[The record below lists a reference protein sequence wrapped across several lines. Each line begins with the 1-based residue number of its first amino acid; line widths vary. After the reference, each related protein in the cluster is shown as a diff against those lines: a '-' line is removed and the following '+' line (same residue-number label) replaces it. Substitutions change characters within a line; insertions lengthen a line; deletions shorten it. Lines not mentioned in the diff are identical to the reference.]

1 MEFDECPLDVL
12 NRWDSSRGVMVLVL
26 QERSCYCIHIL
37 SVIITDSYDKH
48 HESWT
53 MTVQSI
59 RPKVVELAPHSFKRF
74 PGQAVFLGSNVS
86 NF

>member
-37 SVIITDSYDKH
+37 SVIITEGYDKH
-48 HESWT
+48 HDRAVYKAES
-53 MTVQSI
+53 SGI
-59 RPKVVELAPHSFKRF
+59 SPPSFKRF